1 MRNKNCVWNNLAI
14 VRVLIHLFFC
24 TMILKICAQVQL
36 IAPSAYIGVSSKYLN
51 EATAVKHAQ
60 LKRYCKYV
68 CSGILEIPLL
78 LMLFYLL
85 RNAVTCSLRGLV
97 LWLWLLALVCAED
110 IVRWGV
116 WLGRNIC

>member
-51 EATAVKHAQ
+51 EATAVKHTRSSKDIANMCAPAF
-60 LKRYCKYV
+60 LKYHY
-68 CSGILEIPLL
+68 S
-78 LMLFYLL
+78 
-85 RNAVTCSLRGLV
+85 
-97 LWLWLLALVCAED
+97 
-110 IVRWGV
+110 
-116 WLGRNIC
+116 